1 VSDDPALAARAAR
14 LDTLRE
20 EARGCRACPL
30 WRPATQTV
38 FGEGAACVPLL
49 LVGEQPGD
57 AEDLSG
63 RPFVGPSGRIL
74 DTALAAAGVDR
85 GATYVTNAVK
95 HFKFELRGKR
105 RVHKTPAQREIE
117 ACSPWLAA
125 EIEAVAP
132 RLVVCL
138 GLTAAR
144 ALLDPVASLESLRGR
159 VHAGTSGP
167 ALLATVHPSYV
178 LRVPPTLRAGAYD
191 RLVADL
197 RLAAEFIRGR

>member
-1 VSDDPALAARAAR
+1 VSDRAIEARTAR
-14 LDTLRE
+14 LETLRE

-38 FGEGAACVPLL
+38 FGEGAAGAPLV

-57 AEDLSG
+57 AEDVNG
-63 RPFVGPSGRIL
+63 RPFVGPAGGVL
-74 DTALAAAGVDR
+74 DAALAEAGVDR
-85 GATYVTNAVK
+85 GAAYVTNAVK

-105 RVHKTPAQREIE
+105 RVHKTPAQKEIE
-117 ACSPWLAA
+117 ACSPWLDA
-125 EIEAVAP
+125 EIDAVGP
-132 RLVVCL
+132 QLVVCL

-144 ALLDPVASLESLRGR
+144 ALLDPVASLQSLRGR
-159 VHAGTSGP
+159 VHPRTSGP

-178 LRVPPTLRAGAYD
+178 LRVPPALRAGAYD

-197 RLAAEFIRGR
+197 RMAAEFIRVR

>member
-1 VSDDPALAARAAR
+1 VSDPAREARAAR

-20 EARGCRACPL
+20 QARGSRACPL

-38 FGEGAACVPLL
+38 FGEGAAGVPLL

-63 RPFVGPSGRIL
+63 RPFVGPAGRIL
-74 DTALAAAGVDR
+74 DAALAAAGVDR

-105 RVHKTPAQREIE
+105 RVHKTPAQK
-117 ACSPWLAA
+117 

-132 RLVVCL
+132 ELVVCL

-197 RLAAEFIRGR
+197 RLAAEFIRAR